1 MVMSRRIVSRAKWN
15 SFVALTVAV
24 TFGPGCGDGLAEPT
38 PPPPPQS
45 EISTTYT
52 KSVNA
57 VDDTGQP
64 VATFDFTQVVTDRAG
79 QLPIT
84 VVTYTVT
91 NLLTRPLCVTYNIAF
106 QLNLDTWSD
115 SGRVNNLAA
124 GQTESKGQIAT
135 PPARLDLGAAAINFT
150 SDPRQPCGG
159 PPPPSLGG
167 MWSQTDF
174 FDVPSNSSLGMPR
187 QQGFLNFTV
196 ASNGNTT
203 VTIIYLNQ
211 AGLATGRTHNA
222 SGTLDSAGAFSGT
235 GSGPDGRFRMTG
247 QLTATS
253 PEPGSGRM
261 QVRFT
266 FTQHWGTSPSG
277 DVGPFV
283 GTARR
288 TP

>member
-1 MVMSRRIVSRAKWN
+1 MAGTPTAGIADETEAAPPPNLRRATALMSVRAPVPRFDVHYRLRCASLTCVSNARCSRRH
-15 SFVALTVAV
+15 L
-24 TFGPGCGDGLAEPT
+24 
-38 PPPPPQS
+38 
-45 EISTTYT
+45 
-52 KSVNA
+52 
-57 VDDTGQP
+57 
-64 VATFDFTQVVTDRAG
+64 FD
-79 QLPIT
+79 
-84 VVTYTVT
+84 
-91 NLLTRPLCVTYNIAF
+91 C
-106 QLNLDTWSD
+106 
-115 SGRVNNLAA
+115 
-124 GQTESKGQIAT
+124 
-135 PPARLDLGAAAINFT
+135 DLGCVLPSSGAVKGWKTDPRSQGGSVLQGSTVDRQIRREAINFT

-174 FDVPSNSSLGMPR
+174 FDVPSNSSLGIPR

-203 VTIIYLNQ
+203 VTIIYLNR

-222 SGTLDSAGAFSGT
+222 SGTLDSSGAFSGT

-277 DVGPFV
+277 DVGPFL